1 MSVKPLKKTWRNL
14 RGFLLNERS
23 HFEKGTY
30 CNMIPAIGYSEKAK
44 LERHKLISCCQGC
57 VRMDRR
63 QSTEDF

>member
-44 LERHKLISCCQGC
+44 LERQ
-57 VRMDRR
+57 
-63 QSTEDF
+63 